1 MCLLILAW
9 LGVIKIEYIYA
20 GMLLHNAKQ
29 PINEDNIM
37 KVLSAAGVAAD
48 EARVKALVAALGE
61 VNIDEAIKAAAVPVA
76 AAPAVSAA
84 QAPAEAKKETKK
96 EEKKETASEE
106 ETAEGL
112 GSLFG

>member
-1 MCLLILAW
+1 M
-9 LGVIKIEYIYA
+9 IKIEYIYA

-29 PINEDNIM
+29 PISEDNVK
-37 KVLSAAGVAAD
+37 KVLSAAGVAVD
-48 EARVKALVAALGE
+48 EARVKALVAALSE

-76 AAPAVSAA
+76 AAPAAAPA
-84 QAPAEAKKETKK
+84 QATAEAKK
-96 EEKKETASEE
+96 EEKKEEKKEVASDE

>member
-1 MCLLILAW
+1 M
-9 LGVIKIEYIYA
+9 GVIKIEYIYA

-29 PINEDNIM
+29 PIDENNVK
-37 KVLSAAGVAAD
+37 KVLSSAGVAVD
-48 EARVKALVAALGE
+48 EARVKALVAALSE

-76 AAPAVSAA
+76 AAPAAA
-84 QAPAEAKKETKK
+84 QAPAEVKKEAKK
-96 EEKKETASEE
+96 EEKKETTSEE

>member
-1 MCLLILAW
+1 

-29 PINEDNIM
+29 PISEENVKN
-37 KVLSAAGVAAD
+37 VLSAAGVAVD
-48 EARVKALVAALGE
+48 EVRVKALVAALSE
-61 VNIDEAIKAAAVPVA
+61 INIDEAIKAAAVPVA
-76 AAPAVSAA
+76 AAPAAAAPA
-84 QAPAEAKKETKK
+84 QAPAEAKKEEEK
-96 EEKKETASEE
+96 EEKKEEASEE